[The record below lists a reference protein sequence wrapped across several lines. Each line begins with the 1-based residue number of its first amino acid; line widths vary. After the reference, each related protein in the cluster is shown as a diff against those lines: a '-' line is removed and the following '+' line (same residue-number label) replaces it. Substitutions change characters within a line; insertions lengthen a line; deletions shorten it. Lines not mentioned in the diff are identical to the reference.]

1 MPLYLDMIEK
11 QLTYDAL
18 KIIGFDTALAQTLVG
33 EMRFIQSLAQAGK
46 IIQGLMVAEKRW
58 KHRREMDVF
67 LTSPWIPAEWI
78 RAHGLQ
84 PRGIWS
90 AENFQPGAWP
100 LSAGV
105 CAFAEA
111 AVRFAEAQTDSAV
124 IFSTACDQLRRGFDT
139 AILHGQRRAFLFN
152 LPATWQTAAAAEIFR
167 AELERL
173 GQFLLAIGGRAPSPE
188 MLRQEMLQSGA
199 RRKQLL
205 ESAPASSARGFAEAM
220 ARFHWDGGFSPPPP
234 AAPANQIPLA
244 LVGGPFLAP
253 HWKLL
258 DEIEAAGG
266 RVALNATETGERSLS
281 PAFEFEAGATAI
293 HLTCWSTATVD
304 NMVDVFQ
311 RPNTRL
317 YSWLKPRLAS
327 RRVRGIVLWHFTG
340 CDLWR
345 AEAQTLRET
354 FGLPVLL
361 LEAGGEPGAT
371 PRELNRLQAFVETLQ

>member
-1 MPLYLDMIEK
+1 
-11 QLTYDAL
+11 
-18 KIIGFDTALAQTLVG
+18 
-33 EMRFIQSLAQAGK
+33 
-46 IIQGLMVAEKRW
+46 
-58 KHRREMDVF
+58 MDVF

-90 AENFQPGAWP
+90 AETFQHGPWP

-111 AVRFAEAQTDSAV
+111 AVRFAEARTNSAV

-139 AILHGQRRAFLFN
+139 AILRGQSRAFLFN
-152 LPATWQTAAAAEIFR
+152 LPATWQTAAATQMFR
-167 AELERL
+167 SELERL

-188 MLRQEMLQSGA
+188 VLRQDLLQSS
-199 RRKQLL
+199 RTRKRLL
-205 ESAPASSARGFAEAM
+205 ESASASSPRGFAEAV
-220 ARFHWDGGFSPPPP
+220 ARFHWDGAFSPLQP
-234 AAPANQIPLA
+234 AAPTNHIPLA

-266 RVALNATETGERSLS
+266 RVALNATETVECSLS
-281 PAFEFEAGATAI
+281 PTFEFEAGAN
-293 HLTCWSTATVD
+293 HPFDVLVHGYWD
-304 NMVDVFQ
+304 NIIGVFQ

-327 RRVRGIVLWHFTG
+327 RHVRGIVLWHFTG

-345 AEAQTLRET
+345 AEAQTFRET

-361 LEAGGEPGAT
+361 LEASGEPGAA
-371 PRELNRLQAFVETLQ
+371 PREINRLQAFVETLR